1 MCLNSVENDN
11 GQNLNLK
18 EIILQE
24 RMIKSMTVIIYLMYS
39 LFLYLI
45 NEYITIEIIRLY
57 ILKITELLWS

>member
-24 RMIKSMTVIIYLMYS
+24 RMIKSMTVITVTNQMKRKQYY
-39 LFLYLI
+39 
-45 NEYITIEIIRLY
+45 
-57 ILKITELLWS
+57 